1 MELLLVGKRF
11 YLMFKNCKYTAGADY
26 STVVSLN
33 LRDNHNPAIDNIGCQ
48 ILIDHDIK
56 NAEAPI

>member
-11 YLMFKNCKYTAGADY
+11 YLMFRNCKYTAGADY

-33 LRDNHNPAIDNIGCQ
+33 LRDNHNPASDNNSCQ
-48 ILIDHDIK
+48 IIIESVEIVLIQ
-56 NAEAPI
+56 